1 MILIFLERTEIEA
14 RVDIENY
21 YSIGIGMIPWSK
33 QILQPLRGT
42 VCEEDVYIRFLFQ
55 YEVVLLNWY

>member
-21 YSIGIGMIPWSK
+21 YSGGVGMIP
-33 QILQPLRGT
+33 
-42 VCEEDVYIRFLFQ
+42 
-55 YEVVLLNWY
+55 